1 MCEQYTPVL
10 LLMSAAWPCSL
21 PSRVAFRWEVPIHSM
36 PRLKPMSTWLLL
48 LCPLKVTATPSALP
62 CADLVVEVVEDDWSH
77 DQSNTLSN
85 QLHQTHMLGQTYML
99 DQDGSRIKL
108 AALLQHT
115 TMGFLQQRPHKTRSE
130 LPNSTT
136 PTGAQVKA
144 VSLA

>member
-1 MCEQYTPVL
+1 MQQANSHSWTNSMRLTNANDAGRSSVALACEDD
-10 LLMSAAWPCSL
+10 AW
-21 PSRVAFRWEVPIHSM
+21 
-36 PRLKPMSTWLLL
+36 
-48 LCPLKVTATPSALP
+48 

-115 TMGFLQQRPHKTRSE
+115 TMWFLQQRPHKTRSE